1 MKNFWEIKSLSPFTK
16 AYVYLDHVDYLADSL
31 FVQNKIT
38 VKFQYDMAKDGSPYG
53 MVFCKVRK
61 RDTGKFAEAMEQ
73 LNNKMILLGHKD
85 YPEACAE
92 MDQLISRVA

>member
-1 MKNFWEIKSLSPFTK
+1 MR
-16 AYVYLDHVDYLADSL
+16 VDMIL
-31 FVQNKIT
+31 I
-38 VKFQYDMAKDGSPYG
+38 
-53 MVFCKVRK
+53 R
-61 RDTGKFAEAMEQ
+61 MEQ